1 MDNKLNQILIAMRN
15 YRTNDDDSQY
25 LEDMEGILNENKN

>member
-25 LEDMEGILNENKN
+25 LEDMEAILESEE